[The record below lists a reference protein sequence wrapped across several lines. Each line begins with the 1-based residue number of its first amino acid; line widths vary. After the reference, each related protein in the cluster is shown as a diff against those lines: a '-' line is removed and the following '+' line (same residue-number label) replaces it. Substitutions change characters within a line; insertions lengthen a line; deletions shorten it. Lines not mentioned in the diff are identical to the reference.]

1 MEKLYRHLIERFPEQ
16 TDIIRT
22 LAESSAR
29 FKDLLGDHHEVC
41 EELSKTKLADQEAEF
56 GRTDELIRRKVNLE
70 EELML
75 LMQGHQRV

>member
-1 MEKLYRHLIERFPEQ
+1 MEEIFRHLIERFPEH
-16 TDIIRT
+16 TNIFRS
-22 LAESSAR
+22 LAGSNAR

-56 GRTDELIRRKVNLE
+56 GKKDELVRRKVNLE

-75 LMQGHQRV
+75 LMQNHQRV